1 MPGSKPGLQSITF
14 CTHLE
19 FSPEL
24 WVTGL
29 QGAGSPGLK
38 VSMALPF
45 RQVKPFRCTCCA
57 REGQPDNTRPGQS
70 PVRLQSHTWKAKAAL
85 PQVQGQP
92 KLCKE
97 TFLKQINRIKQKP
110 NQTKSSNNKEQH
122 LGLIGINLLMD
133 LDTFMGLSY
142 LQRLKK

>member
-1 MPGSKPGLQSITF
+1 
-14 CTHLE
+14 
-19 FSPEL
+19 
-24 WVTGL
+24 
-29 QGAGSPGLK
+29 
-38 VSMALPF
+38 MALPF
-45 RQVKPFRCTCCA
+45 RQVKPFRCTGCA
-57 REGQPDNTRPGQS
+57 RERQPDNTRPGQS

-92 KLCKE
+92 KLLC
-97 TFLKQINRIKQKP
+97 LKQINRIKQKP

>member
-24 WVTGL
+24 WVTRL

-45 RQVKPFRCTCCA
+45 RQVKPFRCTGCA

-70 PVRLQSHTWKAKAAL
+70 PVRLQSHTWKAKAVL

>member
-24 WVTGL
+24 WVTRL
-29 QGAGSPGLK
+29 QGAGSPGLR

-45 RQVKPFRCTCCA
+45 RQVKPFRSTSCA
-57 REGQPDNTRPGQS
+57 REGQPDNTRPGRS

-92 KLCKE
+92 KLRKE
-97 TFLKQINRIKQKP
+97 TLSQTNRIKQKP

-122 LGLIGINLLMD
+122 LGLIGKNLLMD
-133 LDTFMGLSY
+133 LDTFMGWSY